1 MSLTPGRIFDWFRS
15 KSGVKL
21 PDRRPVALRP
31 SLKKSPFWI
40 PRHLFILFCY
50 AYIFGIVTGVYVYRI
65 PPSLLI
71 YGYGA
76 LTSGLLAACVIGFLK
91 RRHVWTAAAL
101 ALFAATLGLVNYS
114 RALDTSDPRHLVHF
128 AGEGFDERVTL
139 AGVVTSD
146 PDIRERYTNLVVDPV
161 TIETE
166 EGETVRPSG
175 GGVMVRLYPDSLDS
189 YGDYAY
195 GDSILVRAPLVIPRR
210 AANPG
215 AFDYRQWL
223 IERQGCYATMQIRR
237 NSEIKRLGRN
247 RTQFLVDFS
256 LRMKEK
262 ILESIRL
269 TMPYPESSF
278 LGGVTLGLKGGVT
291 QKTRFEFQSTG
302 IAHVLAVS
310 GLHVGF
316 VAVLLLMLAHLFN
329 LPDKFHPVFIVLG
342 LIVFS
347 IITGSSPATVRAAIM
362 FSMFICIRY
371 YMTGLGLVASTLL
384 TIPVAALAILLS
396 NPLLVMDAS
405 FLLSF
410 GAVLSLGLL
419 TWPIQ
424 MVFNRLF
431 VGFRLVAAGLTVVI
445 LTWLAGAHWGMFFDR
460 ATAIPIFGSLSIL
473 WAAAFLLQN
482 KFPTAVPYGFTSIHP
497 WIGSFIAAQVAI
509 NLGNSPLFALYF
521 YRLSISGWYAN
532 FIAIPLCGIIVQL
545 GILAGLFYMIPVVGP
560 YLAAMI
566 NGGNYL
572 FCAFFLG
579 SATFFSSHFPYPY
592 VGTPSAE
599 FSAVYY
605 AVLALFIWHRPIWH
619 RIKTVYTWWL
629 YREQVPEVRG
639 KLYATLAVSVLLVS
653 LPAFYVMGNSSG
665 PRLRI
670 AILDVGQGSATII
683 QTPAGK
689 GILVD
694 GAPFDDFRNFNAG
707 QNIVAPALS
716 NYGINVL
723 DHVIL
728 TSFKPEHMGGLPFLL
743 RQFHVKE
750 FVDCLPTD
758 MADAKTSWDTFAGRV
773 AQSPYA
779 PLLESKFTD
788 EIFDQYR
795 QVLEAVEEKRARR
808 VYPHGR
814 HVILEEQTPYG
825 ILRISTV
832 ALPDSGLS
840 IPRRTAQVKIE
851 WGPTW
856 SVLLTGDLSKEEM
869 ALTAKTVSAALNAA
883 VLLLPSHGQVFEQS
897 FLSAVSPRYAVAQ
910 SRLPFRQ
917 RAAKPSGTEEELV
930 NYFQKEEVTYFQ
942 TNKTGAILIESDGK
956 RFSVRPY
963 TPY

>member
-1 MSLTPGRIFDWFRS
+1 MFDWFRS
-15 KSGVKL
+15 KSGAKL
-21 PDRRPVALRP
+21 PARRPEVLRP
-31 SLKKSPFWI
+31 SLKKSPIWI
-40 PRHLFILFCY
+40 PRHLLILFCY
-50 AYIFGIVTGVYVYRI
+50 AYIIGIVAGMYVYRI
-65 PPSLLI
+65 PPSFLM

-76 LTSGLLAACVIGFLK
+76 LVISLLAAMMIGFLK
-91 RRHVWTAAAL
+91 RQHAWTAGAIAL
-101 ALFAATLGLVNYS
+101 AATALGLVNYS

-139 AGVVTSD
+139 TGVVTSD
-146 PDIRERYTNLVVDPV
+146 PDIRERYTNLVVEPV
-161 TIETE
+161 TVETE

-195 GDSILVRAPLVIPRR
+195 GDSIQVRAPLVIPRR
-210 AANPG
+210 GANPG

-223 IERQGCYATMQIRR
+223 IERQGCYATMQVRR
-237 NSEIKRLGRN
+237 NSEIQRLGRN
-247 RTQFLVDFS
+247 RTHFLVDFS

-329 LPDKFHPVFIVLG
+329 LPEKFHPVFIVLG

-347 IITGSSPATVRAAIM
+347 IITGASPATVRAAIM

-371 YMTGLGLVASTLL
+371 YMTGLGLAASTLL

-419 TWPIQ
+419 TWPLQ

-431 VGFRLVAAGLTVVI
+431 VGFRLVAAGLTVVF
-445 LTWLAGAHWGMFFDR
+445 LTWMAHAHWGMFFDR
-460 ATAIPIFGSLSIL
+460 STAPLIFGSLAIL
-473 WAAAFLLQN
+473 WAAAFLLQK

-566 NGGNYL
+566 NGGNFL

-579 SATFFSSHFPYPY
+579 SATFFANHFPYPY
-592 VGTPSAE
+592 VGTPSTE
-599 FSAVYY
+599 FAVVYY
-605 AVLALFIWHRPIWH
+605 AVLALFVWHRPIWH

-629 YREQVPEVRG
+629 YRKQVPEVRG

-653 LPAFYVMGNSSG
+653 LPVFYVMGNASG

-670 AILDVGQGSATII
+670 AILDVGQGSVTII
-683 QTPAGK
+683 RTPSEK

-694 GAPFDDFRNFNAG
+694 GAPYDGYRDFNAG

-716 NYGINVL
+716 DYGINVL
-723 DHVIL
+723 DHVVL

-750 FVDCLPTD
+750 FVDCLPPEL
-758 MADAKTSWDTFAGRV
+758 ADAKTTWDTFAARL
-773 AQSPYA
+773 AKSPYA

-788 EIFDQYR
+788 EIFESYR
-795 QVLEAVEEKRARR
+795 KVLEAVEEKRARR
-808 VYPHGR
+808 THPSQGR
-814 HVILEEQTPYG
+814 VIHEEQTPYG
-825 ILRISTV
+825 ILRVSTV
-832 ALPDSGLS
+832 ALPDTGLS
-840 IPRRTAQVKIE
+840 IPMRTALVKIE

-856 SVLLTGDLSKEEM
+856 SVLLTGDMTETEM
-869 ALTAKTVSAALNAA
+869 ALAAKTDSAALDAA
-883 VLLLPSHGQVFEQS
+883 VLLLPSHGQVFEKS

-910 SRLPFRQ
+910 SRLPFRR
-917 RAAKPSGTEEELV
+917 RAAKPHGTEEELV
-930 NYFQKEEVTYFQ
+930 NYFQKEGGTYFQ
-942 TNKTGAILIESDGK
+942 TNKNGAILIESDGK

-963 TPY
+963 TP